1 VAGQDSKLALVA
13 SVPMFARLGRKEL
26 EQVAQLVDEVEV
38 PAGRVLMHQG
48 DHGEEM
54 FIVVAGRFQVER
66 DGRTIAERGPGSAL
80 GEISLLSGG
89 PRTAT
94 ITALEPST
102 LLVVAHR
109 EFNSLMGDHPTVRMQ
124 VLEGLA
130 HKIRALDHE
139 GVH

>member
-1 VAGQDSKLALVA
+1 MAGTDSKVALVA
-13 SVPMFARLGRKEL
+13 SVPMFARCGRKEL
-26 EQVAQLVDEVEV
+26 QQLTQLVDEIEV
-38 PAGRVLMHQG
+38 PAGRVLMRQG
-48 DHGEEM
+48 EHGEEM
-54 FIVVAGRFQVER
+54 FIVVKGRFSIER

-80 GEISLLSGG
+80 GEMSLLSGG

-102 LLVVAHR
+102 VLVAAHR
-109 EFNSLMGDHPTVRMQ
+109 EFNSLMDSYPAIRLQ

-130 HKIRALDHE
+130 QKVRALDHD